1 MSAVYAG
8 YGGKVPRLSKDNP
21 DRDYGDTTIHVK
33 GKCGYRCYRLW
44 FTSQSTRSYPC

>member
-21 DRDYGDTTIHVK
+21 DRDYGDTNIHVK
-33 GKCGYRCYRLW
+33 GNVDIDATRCR
-44 FTSQSTRSYPC
+44 FTSQSARSYYC